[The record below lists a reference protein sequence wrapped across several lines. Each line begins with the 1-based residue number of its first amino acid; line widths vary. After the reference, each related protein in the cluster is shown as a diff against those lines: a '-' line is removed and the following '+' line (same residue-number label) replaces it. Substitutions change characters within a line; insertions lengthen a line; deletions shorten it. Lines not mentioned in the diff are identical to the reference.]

1 MTREQNIRAI
11 LESNFA
17 VVKDEII
24 DIAVKNIMSL
34 SQEPTEAINN
44 LINDIE
50 VLRTDP
56 VIIDNDDV
64 QKFAEN
70 VLYALNNLIKEGK

>member
-56 VIIDNDDV
+56 TIIDNDDV
-64 QKFAEN
+64 QRFAEN